1 MARKPYTWSQVKNGD
16 IISFHY
22 ETKRGPDKGRKLLRT
37 VLVINKLFRKNKVG
51 GGVSRLLSGILLK
64 KSATAVARPELV
76 KTIIDSFGEIQL
88 REAISGT
95 RVILSV
101 SPDFNANIP
110 QRVRDILQRLSSYKM
125 TGGGGTPYR
134 TFNYDECLTSAVH
147 LEPIQMPL
155 KVVEGLK
162 DQK

>member
-37 VLVINKLFRKNKVG
+37 ILVVNKLYRKNKVG

-76 KTIIDSFGEIQL
+76 KTIIDSFGEIEL
-88 REAISGT
+88 KEVISGT

-110 QRVRDILQRLSSYKM
+110 QRVRDILQKSFELR
-125 TGGGGTPYR
+125 
-134 TFNYDECLTSAVH
+134 NYLFDKRNLFCK
-147 LEPIQMPL
+147 I
-155 KVVEGLK
+155 
-162 DQK
+162 